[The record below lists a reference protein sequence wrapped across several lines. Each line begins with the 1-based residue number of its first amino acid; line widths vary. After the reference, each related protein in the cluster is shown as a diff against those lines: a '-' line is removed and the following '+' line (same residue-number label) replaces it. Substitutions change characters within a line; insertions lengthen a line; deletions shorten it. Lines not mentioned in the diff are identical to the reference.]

1 MVCAFVPTVC
11 TVVFTAVTAFVAALF
26 IDENMDVD
34 FDVLLLLLL
43 DLEAL
48 DLLLL
53 DLEDLP
59 LDELD
64 LLLEPLLPLEE
75 LDFLLLFFAKLNTV
89 PLAASPPVNLS
100 YSQSKVGSSDV
111 TLP

>member
-1 MVCAFVPTVC
+1 ML
-11 TVVFTAVTAFVAALF
+11 VFEL
-26 IDENMDVD
+26 
-34 FDVLLLLLL
+34 LLLLLL
-43 DLEAL
+43 DLLLLE
-48 DLLLL
+48 LLLL
-53 DLEDLP
+53 DLEEL
-59 LDELD
+59 LFDELD
-64 LLLEPLLPLEE
+64 LLPEPLLPFDE

>member
-1 MVCAFVPTVC
+1 ML
-11 TVVFTAVTAFVAALF
+11 VF
-26 IDENMDVD
+26 E
-34 FDVLLLLLL
+34 LLL
-43 DLEAL
+43 
-48 DLLLL
+48 LLLL

-64 LLLEPLLPLEE
+64 LLPEPLLPFDE
-75 LDFLLLFFAKLNTV
+75 LVLPLLLSLPAKLNTV